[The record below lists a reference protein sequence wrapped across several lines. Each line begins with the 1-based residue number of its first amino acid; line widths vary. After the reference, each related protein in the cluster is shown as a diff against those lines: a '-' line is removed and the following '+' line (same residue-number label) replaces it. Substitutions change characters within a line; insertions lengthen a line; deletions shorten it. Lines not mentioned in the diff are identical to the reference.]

1 LVSFCDA
8 INLGMHAMQL
18 DLFSDNR
25 RTIRLNDAG
34 ESLRSLRLDEA
45 LAIYAGLLADAPED
59 PEILALQEAARSWR
73 DRLAVYSAA
82 PTGTGRLH
90 EIWLALAP
98 KTPAPLVVALRG
110 LLIEELLKL
119 PSPELIFTPP
129 RFHLGTVLMS
139 AGKLAEAE
147 RWFAK
152 ALQGGIDQRG
162 IFLAW
167 RGDALMSLGDAARA
181 KDAYCAAFL
190 EGPREVD
197 LASLR
202 SPMIQDLLFSLESEC
217 DEIGEMDLVAWL
229 PVWGWLQGEFGLRLN
244 EIAEVPA
251 TFRDALE
258 EAGSTGISTLQ
269 RQWFNYLRYAEYL
282 RTATRDDRE
291 LLRVRRR
298 MRELS
303 GFMFSRYMA
312 KVRNLEESLNVC
324 APFPS
329 AAGSGR

>member
-25 RTIRLNDAG
+25 HTIRLNEAG
-34 ESLRSLRLDEA
+34 ELLRFLRLDEA
-45 LAIYAGLLADAPED
+45 LAVYAELLADAPED
-59 PEILALQEAARSWR
+59 PELLVLQELTRSWR
-73 DRLAVYSAA
+73 DRLEVFSATA
-82 PTGTGRLH
+82 TGTGRLH

-98 KTPAPLVVALRG
+98 KTPAPLAVALRG
-110 LLIEELLKL
+110 ILIEELLKL

-129 RFHLGTVLMS
+129 RFHLGTILMS
-139 AGKLAEAE
+139 AGKLSAAE

-152 ALQGGIDQRG
+152 PLQNGIDQRG
-162 IFLAW
+162 RFLAW
-167 RGDALMSLGDAARA
+167 RGDTLMSLGDNARA

-202 SPMIQDLLFSLESEC
+202 SPMMHDLLFSLESEC
-217 DEIGEMDLVAWL
+217 DEIGETDLVAWL

-251 TFRDALE
+251 TFRAALE

-269 RQWFNYLRYAEYL
+269 CQWFNYLRYAEYL

-312 KVRNLEESLNVC
+312 KVRNLEEGLNVS
-324 APFPS
+324 APLPS

>member
-1 LVSFCDA
+1 
-8 INLGMHAMQL
+8 MHAMQL

-34 ESLRSLRLDEA
+34 ELLRSLRPDEA
-45 LAIYAGLLADAPED
+45 LAIYAELLADAPED
-59 PEILALQEAARSWR
+59 PELLVLQELARSWR
-73 DRLAVYSAA
+73 DRLAVFSAA

-90 EIWLALAP
+90 EIWLVLAP
-98 KTPAPLVVALRG
+98 KTPAPLAIALRG

-129 RFHLGTVLMS
+129 RFHLGTILMS

-152 ALQGGIDQRG
+152 ALQGGIDKRG
-162 IFLAW
+162 RFHAW
-167 RGDALMSLGDAARA
+167 RGDVLTLAGDTARA
-181 KDAYCAAFL
+181 REAYCAAFL

-197 LASLR
+197 MESLCN
-202 SPMIQDLLFSLESEC
+202 PAIHDLLFSLESEC
-217 DEIGEMDLVAWL
+217 DETDETDLAAWL

-244 EIAEVPA
+244 EIAEGPT

-269 RQWFNYLRYAEYL
+269 HQWFNCLRYAEYL
-282 RTATRDDRE
+282 RTATREDRE
-291 LLRVRRR
+291 LLWVRRR

-312 KVRNLEESLNVC
+312 KVRVLEESLNVS
-324 APFPS
+324 APLPS

>member
-1 LVSFCDA
+1 
-8 INLGMHAMQL
+8 MHTMQL

-34 ESLRSLRLDEA
+34 EFLRSLRLDEA
-45 LAIYAGLLADAPED
+45 LAVYAELFADVPED
-59 PEILALQEAARSWR
+59 PEIQALQDLARAWR
-73 DRLAVYSAA
+73 DRLGIFFAA
-82 PTGTGRLH
+82 ATGTGRLH

-98 KTPAPLVVALRG
+98 KTPAPLAIALRG

-129 RFHLGTVLMS
+129 RFHLGTILMS
-139 AGKLAEAE
+139 AGKFAEAE

-152 ALQGGIDQRG
+152 ALQGGIDERG
-162 IFLAW
+162 RFLAW
-167 RGDALMSLGDAARA
+167 RGDVLMSLGDTARA

-197 LASLR
+197 LESLCN
-202 SPMIQDLLFSLESEC
+202 PAIQDLFFSLESEC
-217 DEIGEMDLVAWL
+217 DETDETDLAAWL
-229 PVWGWLQGEFGLRLN
+229 PVWGWLQGEFGLRLS

-312 KVRNLEESLNVC
+312 KVRNLEESLNVS
-324 APFPS
+324 APLPS